1 MGLSFVGC
9 HCVCFGGGP
18 AAEKPHTPTL
28 RPLAYFC
35 GTAGAIY
42 RAIRRITQD
51 SARPSGTFG
60 AVGCFVARTR
70 MDRGHLW
77 GDQWHLGKKTGQYD
91 ERDVADDVGRFEGNR
106 RGK

>member
-1 MGLSFVGC
+1 
-9 HCVCFGGGP
+9 
-18 AAEKPHTPTL
+18 
-28 RPLAYFC
+28 
-35 GTAGAIY
+35 
-42 RAIRRITQD
+42 
-51 SARPSGTFG
+51 
-60 AVGCFVARTR
+60 

>member
-9 HCVCFGGGP
+9 HCVCFAGVLLQRNPTPRRCALWPIFAVMQGP
-18 AAEKPHTPTL
+18 FTGRSDEL
-28 RPLAYFC
+28 RK
-35 GTAGAIY
+35 T
-42 RAIRRITQD
+42 
-51 SARPSGTFG
+51 ARPRVGPLGRWVVLWLGRGWIVVTFG
-60 AVGCFVARTR
+60 
-70 MDRGHLW
+70 